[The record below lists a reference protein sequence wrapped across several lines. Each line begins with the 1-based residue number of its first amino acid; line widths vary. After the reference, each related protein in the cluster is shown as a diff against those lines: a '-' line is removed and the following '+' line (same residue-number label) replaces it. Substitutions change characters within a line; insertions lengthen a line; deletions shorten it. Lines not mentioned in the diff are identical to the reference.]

1 MISLHHSLITGGQFT
16 QNNYHGQ
23 KAPFD
28 KLTDAIAP
36 NAFHD
41 SAARFDPPKCHPRT
55 RVKILDHIM
64 DWILGQGQDTPVKP
78 FLWLNGGAGAGKSA
92 IAQSAVERCKEQGL
106 HLASFFFNKSDPTRN
121 HAGLLVAT
129 LAYQLFQAFP
139 GTEVQTQILSAITE
153 EPLIFTKRLQ
163 QQFTALV
170 VQPLKAYLST
180 HKFPKPQTSFLI
192 VIDGL
197 DECIA
202 PTSSQKTI
210 LSDLSKSLYSSNP
223 CIQIFV
229 ASRPEHDIALS
240 FSSEYLCDNH
250 TFISLDLDAQPEAK
264 ADVRLYLVDRF
275 ARIKDGFNKRTKGP
289 KLDESWPAETVIEKL
304 VKKSS
309 GQFIYAATV
318 IRYVE
323 STRHRP
329 DRRLDMVLELRP
341 HDGDSP
347 FAELDA
353 LYANILKSS
362 SNVEK
367 VLEVLSLG
375 VLRVLTI
382 KEETSSVDEIEK
394 VLAYDEGEVEMLFC
408 DLGALVTFSQPP
420 RSTLKILHA
429 SLYDYLLDEA
439 RSKQF
444 HIDLSGRYI
453 GRHMACVLNYIASS
467 DSDYDP
473 DYFSSLG
480 RRTASFL
487 VRNSYELRWCTI
499 PPELPRAAFS
509 FPLERFLAPHF
520 LSTGVPYR
528 VLELVIAFLH
538 VLRTM
543 ALKDLTWS
551 YIEDHQH
558 RNLDTV
564 IIHPLQRYFNEE
576 AMALVLALF
585 CHLGSHRFIPWCNMH
600 LTFAALRYKLPD
612 LAFNILL
619 TDNIF
624 GTSDILNLTYI
635 WIPDDKR
642 QPGFHDAPQST
653 YFDYMRRFLRSI
665 SAPGPTVYA
674 KAAKACF
681 DVLPRL
687 LVPSSSWERNAIAD
701 NTEDDPCP
709 HLIFDDTYFGGPWMF
724 TLDSCYDAKRPDSD
738 DDEQL
743 VGVDDERQQH
753 EHERTKAMYF
763 TVVGYLI
770 FFLSRSGR
778 SDDLMAACNKQQA
791 SFMEQSNNPFPIR
804 WRRLHLEIDSYLARV

>member
-1 MISLHHSLITGGQFT
+1 MISLHRSLITGGQFT
-16 QNNYHGQ
+16 QNNYQGQ

-55 RVKILDHIM
+55 RVKILDDVM
-64 DWILGQGQDTPVKP
+64 GWILGQGQDVPVKP

-92 IAQSAVERCKEQGL
+92 IAQSTVERCKEQGL
-106 HLASFFFNKSDPTRN
+106 RLASFFFNKSDPTRN

-129 LAYQLFQAFP
+129 LAYQLLQAFP
-139 GTEVQTQILSAITE
+139 GTEVQTQILSAIAE

-163 QQFTALV
+163 RQFTALV
-170 VQPLKAYLST
+170 VQPLKTYLST
-180 HKFPKPQTSFLI
+180 HQFPKPQTSFLI

-210 LSDLSKSLYSSNP
+210 LSDLSKILYNSNP

-229 ASRPEHDIALS
+229 ASRPEHDITLS

-275 ARIKDGFNKRTKGP
+275 AHIKDGFNKRTKGS

-304 VKKSS
+304 VKNSS

-362 SNVEK
+362 SNIEK

-375 VLRVLTI
+375 VLKVLTT
-382 KEETSSVDEIEK
+382 KEEPGSVNEIEK

-408 DLGALVTFSQPP
+408 DLGALVTFSQSP

-439 RSKQF
+439 RSNQF
-444 HIDLSGRYI
+444 HIDLYGKYI
-453 GRHMACVLNYIASS
+453 GRHMANVLNYIASCGPE
-467 DSDYDP
+467 YDP
-473 DYFSSLG
+473 YDFLSLG
-480 RRTASFL
+480 LRAASFF
-487 VRNSYELRWCTI
+487 VENSFKLPRCTI
-499 PPELPRAAFS
+499 PPELPQAAFS
-509 FPLERFLAPHF
+509 FSLKEFLAPHF
-520 LSTGVPYR
+520 LSTHVPPR
-528 VLELVIAFLH
+528 VLEFTVAFLH
-538 VLRTM
+538 ILRIM
-543 ALKDLTWS
+543 ALNNTACLH
-551 YIEDHQH
+551 IEDHQR
-558 RNLDTV
+558 RNLDNV
-564 IIHPLQRYFNEE
+564 IINPLQKYFDDEKL
-576 AMALVLALF
+576 ALVLAF
-585 CHLGSHRFIPWCNMH
+585 FYQLGSHRFVPWCNMQS
-600 LTFAALRYKLPD
+600 TFKALGNVLPD
-612 LAFNILL
+612 STFSCILL
-619 TDNIF
+619 NVDPFAIDDDLSL
-624 GTSDILNLTYI
+624 TSL
-635 WIPDDKR
+635 WIPDYI
-642 QPGFHDAPQST
+642 GQSGLLDEVAGSI
-653 YFDYMRRFLRSI
+653 YLDYMHLFLRRV
-665 SAPGPTVYA
+665 SASSPTVYA
-674 KAAKACF
+674 KATKVCF
-681 DVLPRL
+681 DVLPL
-687 LVPSSSWERNAIAD
+687 LQVPSFSWNPNAGGD
-701 NTEDDPCP
+701 DTEDDPCP
-709 HLIFDDTYFGGPWMF
+709 HLFFDDVYLTGPWMF
-724 TLDSCYDAKRPDSD
+724 EIQSSSDSSDQDTTDEESYDEEQLDSI
-738 DDEQL
+738 DECA
-743 VGVDDERQQH
+743 G
-753 EHERTKAMYF
+753 AMYF
-763 TVVGYLI
+763 LILGYLI
-770 FFLSRSGR
+770 FFLPRCGR
-778 SDDLMAACNKQQA
+778 SDDLIAACRKQQTLYIG
-791 SFMEQSNNPFPIR
+791 QPNNPFPIR
-804 WRRLHLEIDSYLARV
+804 WRRLHMEINNYLVRV